1 MVKRVVGFLF
11 ASLLL
16 LNFYG
21 CFVVVAGTAGGAGTA
36 MWLSGK
42 LTQEVNAPL
51 ERTVS
56 AAKSAL
62 QSMNLAVTK
71 ESVSGNI
78 AQIKSVY
85 TDGKVIWIDIHRL
98 TSTSSKIEVRV
109 GAVHPDQEVSGMIL
123 QKIQSSL

>member
-1 MVKRVVGFLF
+1 MI
-11 ASLLL
+11 
-16 LNFYG
+16 
-21 CFVVVAGTAGGAGTA
+21 VAGTAGGAGTA

-62 QSMNLAVTK
+62 QSMGLAITK
-71 ESVSGNI
+71 EAATADV

-85 TDGKVIWIDIHRL
+85 TDGKTIWIDIRRL
-98 TSTSSKIEVRV
+98 TGTRSKVEVRV
-109 GAVHPDQEVSGMIL
+109 GAVHPDQEISGKIVE
-123 QKIQSSL
+123 KIQNYL